1 MHGIPTT
8 QKDLIPVARDQAR
21 FEAEEEETVFT
32 TDELR
37 RAQQLAGE
45 VLWLS
50 QRTRPDIAYTASLIS
65 SLCARAPRRAAVIAR
80 KCIGYLQRTID
91 YSLRVF
97 TKEKE
102 IVAWTDASFAP
113 EGARAHTGWIIQLG
127 ETPISW
133 RSSRQ
138 TCVTLS
144 TAESE
149 MYASVEGALALVSI
163 EALLREL
170 EIGSWSS
177 ILRTDSTSSES
188 IQRGSGSWRTR
199 HLRIKSNWV
208 GERLEK
214 GDLKLEHCPGDVQR
228 ADALTKALSSIRL
241 KDLCRLIGLMP
252 VTEFG
257 ASASITS
264 SSNNEA
270 AAPSA
275 QGFKVLIALLVLSQS
290 VRPCDAMG

>member
-1 MHGIPTT
+1 M
-8 QKDLIPVARDQAR
+8 
-21 FEAEEEETVFT
+21 
-32 TDELR
+32 
-37 RAQQLAGE
+37 
-45 VLWLS
+45 
-50 QRTRPDIAYTASLIS
+50 
-65 SLCARAPRRAAVIAR
+65 
-80 KCIGYLQRTID
+80 
-91 YSLRVF
+91 
-97 TKEKE
+97 
-102 IVAWTDASFAP
+102 
-113 EGARAHTGWIIQLG
+113 
-127 ETPISW
+127 
-133 RSSRQ
+133 
-138 TCVTLS
+138 TLS

-149 MYASVEGALALVSI
+149 LYASVEGALALVSI

-188 IQRGSGSWRTR
+188 IQQGSGSWRTR

-252 VTEFG
+252 VSEFG
-257 ASASITS
+257 ASASVTS
-264 SSNNEA
+264 SSNNAA

-290 VRPCDAMG
+290 VRPSDATGMTVYEPMTVDHTLVMWCVFAVVALLWTLAWELIKYAGWQIYFSVTPGTSGKAPTKATEDPRHYCRGDTV